1 METGQSFSV
10 LLAEPDLQTGVTF
23 AIFHGYRNTPV
34 FIDLFSMWHDEEE
47 ISLAES
53 FNNPCGRFSR

>member
-34 FIDLFSMWHDEEE
+34 FIDLFNMWHNEEE

-53 FNNPCGRFSR
+53 FNNHCGRFSR

>member
-34 FIDLFSMWHDEEE
+34 FIDLFSMWRNKEE